1 MSKAYWIKKDPNC
14 NLEEID
20 WIELNGI
27 EFYQFINSPEGK
39 GRYFIDFDDMKIETD
54 KAEYVK
60 WRKEKDHK
68 DYLLDQEAKYTTLS
82 INSLFSE
89 NSTYYEELVPDITID
104 IESEVEVKIIIEN
117 VQKAILTLNHDERSL
132 IYSLFFRQNP
142 KSEAELS
149 KDFNINQS
157 SLNKRKKKIFSKIKK
172 FWE

>member
-1 MSKAYWIKKDPNC
+1 M
-14 NLEEID
+14 
-20 WIELNGI
+20 
-27 EFYQFINSPEGK
+27 
-39 GRYFIDFDDMKIETD
+39 
-54 KAEYVK
+54 
-60 WRKEKDHK
+60 
-68 DYLLDQEAKYTTLS
+68 LDQEAKYTTLS

-142 KSEAELS
+142 KSETELS

-157 SLNKRKKKIFSKIKK
+157 SLNKRKKKIFSKIRK